1 MIRRRTTPTA
11 SQGPDHEQDRDRG
24 LFQGAVIGRRSLA
37 SAAGVG
43 IIAAGVAACSNEDP
57 LAKDSESAKGG
68 DSSASDGGGKSGA
81 IVVGS
86 QQYYSNEIIA
96 ELFAQAL
103 ESAGAKVERQ
113 YQIGQREV
121 YVPELKKGSL
131 DVMPEYLGNLLQYLD
146 EKAAKGTAED
156 LAEGLSSALPDGLRA
171 LPYAKATDQ
180 DSYSTTQEFASQN
193 SLKEIGDLAG
203 QKDLKIAAN
212 PEFEERPYGPKGA
225 KSQYDVDISVVPV
238 SDSGGPLTLKALMDG
253 KVQIAD
259 IYTADPSIVKND
271 LVVLEDP
278 KVMVLPENV
287 VPIVSEKVDD
297 KGAAAIKKV
306 TDALTTEE
314 LIKLN
319 TRSVDDKTDS
329 KTIAKDWLE
338 KKKLLK

>member
-1 MIRRRTTPTA
+1 MTRRRPTVPTA
-11 SQGPDHEQDRDRG
+11 RGPLLR
-24 LFQGAVIGRRSLA
+24 RRSLA
-37 SAAGVG
+37 ALAGTSV
-43 IIAAGVAACSNEDP
+43 IAAGAAACSNEDP
-57 LAKDSESAKGG
+57 LAEDSDSGSGG
-68 DSSASDGGGKSGA
+68 SGGSDGGGASGD

-103 ESAGAKVERQ
+103 ESTGATVERQ

-121 YVPELKKGSL
+121 YVPELEKGSI

-146 EKAAKGTAED
+146 DSAAKGTADD
-156 LAEGLSSALPDGLRA
+156 LAEGLGSALPDGLRA
-171 LPYAKATDQ
+171 LPYAEATDQ
-180 DSYSTTQEFASQN
+180 DSYATTEEFASQN

-203 QKDLKIAAN
+203 QDDLKIAAN
-212 PEFEERPYGPKGA
+212 PEFEERPYGPEGA
-225 KSQYDVDISVVPV
+225 KSEYGVDITVVPV

-253 KVQIAD
+253 EVQVAD

-297 KGAAAIKKV
+297 DGAAAIKKV

-314 LIKLN
+314 LITLN
-319 TRSVDDKTDS
+319 TRSVDEKADAA
-329 KTIAKDWLE
+329 TIAKDWMKDKGLSA
-338 KKKLLK
+338 